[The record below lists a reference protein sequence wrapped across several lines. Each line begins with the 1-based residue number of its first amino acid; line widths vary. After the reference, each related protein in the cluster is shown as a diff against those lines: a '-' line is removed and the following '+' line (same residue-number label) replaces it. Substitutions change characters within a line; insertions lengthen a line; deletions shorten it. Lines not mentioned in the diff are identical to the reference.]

1 MPFIFSYV
9 QSDITLCRHYGPLT
23 RDDSCQLRA
32 FLNQLDGKLLVDLT
46 TMPVGESMQEFLRV
60 RSLLPQT
67 AFFGSPESQAVC
79 CTLPG
84 KEFYMHEARHFTAKE
99 EALVWLQED
108 GEDQTSSNREAA

>member
-1 MPFIFSYV
+1 MPFTFSRI
-9 QSDITLCRHYGPLT
+9 QPGITLSRHYGPLT
-23 RDDSCQLRA
+23 RDDSRPLRA

-67 AFFGSPESQAVC
+67 AFFGPPESHVVC

-84 KEFYMHEARHFTAKE
+84 REFYMHEARHFTAEE
-99 EALVWLQED
+99 EALAWLQED
-108 GEDQTSSNREAA
+108 GEDQAAHNREAA